1 MIGRRGVRAVRL
13 AGLLLVLTSLRA
25 APSVAQAGGDE
36 LVGYDAMA
44 TGMAFTLSPSVPAL
58 LPMDVPAE
66 ATVSLATATL
76 SSGGQGFGRA
86 STFFPGTPIAGIRPL
101 IEIAAGV
108 RLPIPDYP
116 LVVESREFEDAK
128 HNEQPGVTMST
139 DVDPERAVAIA
150 DAGGIAIPGVFAVRS
165 SRTVSTSLLE
175 GGGVT
180 GTSTST
186 VEGIDLGGMV
196 QIDSIVSTATV
207 VTDAVT
213 ATCDGGVVVNGVTV
227 DGQPATID
235 EDGLHLEDEPALPTG
250 PLAEVLRPDPGS
262 SGVTV
267 EVLGGSDGCA
277 GATGTR
283 SSAGLLV
290 SIPLPAV
297 GAVPPGGHLDVII
310 ASVSASAGAS
320 TLPAFE
326 PPPFEALPLPGGGGL
341 EVPALSDGAVGL
353 APAGTPSAPPGPS
366 AAAPPRSAPLTTEAV
381 AYSFAGVPAPL
392 LAGLLLLALP
402 ASRRI
407 TRYMERVL
415 RLVEP
420 T

>member
-1 MIGRRGVRAVRL
+1 
-13 AGLLLVLTSLRA
+13 VLTSLRA
-25 APSVAQAGGDE
+25 SPSVAQEGDE
-36 LVGYDAMA
+36 LVGYDAVA
-44 TGMAFTLSPSVPAL
+44 TGMGFTLSPSVPAL

-66 ATVSLATATL
+66 ATASLATATL

-101 IEIAAGV
+101 IEVASGV

-116 LVVESREFEDAK
+116 LVVESREFEGAK
-128 HNEQPGVTMST
+128 HNEQPGVTMSS

-150 DAGGIAIPGVFAVRS
+150 DAGGLAIPGVFAVRA
-165 SRTVSTSLLE
+165 SRTVSTALLE
-175 GGGVT
+175 GGVVT
-180 GTSTST
+180 GTSTSA

-196 QIDSIVSTATV
+196 QIDSIVSTASV

-227 DGQPATID
+227 DGRAATID
-235 EDGLHLEDEPALPTG
+235 EDGLHLGDEPPVPAG
-250 PLAEVLRPDPGS
+250 PLAELLGPDPGS

-267 EVLGGSDGCA
+267 RVLGGDGTCN
-277 GATGTR
+277 GATGSR

-297 GAVPPGGHLDVII
+297 GAVPPGGRLDLII

-326 PPPFEALPLPGGGGL
+326 PPPLEALPPPGGGGL
-341 EVPALSDGAVGL
+341 ELPDLFDGAGGL
-353 APAGTPSAPPGPS
+353 GPAGTPSAPPAHG
-366 AAAPPRSAPLTTEAV
+366 AATTPRPAALTTEAAV
-381 AYSFAGVPAPL
+381 YSFAGVPAAL
-392 LAGLLLLALP
+392 LAGLVLLALP
-402 ASRRI
+402 AGRRI

-415 RLVEP
+415 RLLEP

>member
-1 MIGRRGVRAVRL
+1 MIGRRGARAVRL

-25 APSVAQAGGDE
+25 APSVAQEGDE
-36 LVGYDAMA
+36 LVGYDAVA
-44 TGMAFTLSPSVPAL
+44 TGMAFTMSPSIPAL

-101 IEIAAGV
+101 IEIASGV

-116 LVVESREFEDAK
+116 LVVESREFEAAK
-128 HNEQPGVTMST
+128 HNEQPGVTMSS

-150 DAGGIAIPGVFAVRS
+150 DAGGIALPGLFAVRS
-165 SRTVSTSLLE
+165 SRTVSTSLLD
-175 GGGVT
+175 GGSVT

-186 VEGIDLGGMV
+186 VEGIDLGGAV

-227 DGQPATID
+227 NGRPATID
-235 EDGLHLEDEPALPTG
+235 EDGLHLEDEPVVPAG
-250 PLAEVLRPDPGS
+250 PLGELLQPDPGS
-262 SGVTV
+262 SGVMV
-267 EVLGGSDGCA
+267 RVLGGSDGCT
-277 GATGTR
+277 GATGSR

-297 GAVPPGGHLDVII
+297 GAVPPGGSLDVII
-310 ASVSASAGAS
+310 ASASASAGAS

-326 PPPFEALPLPGGGGL
+326 PPPFDAVSPPGGGL
-341 EVPALSDGAVGL
+341 ELPDLSNAGL
-353 APAGTPSAPPGPS
+353 GPAGTPSAPSVPG
-366 AAAPPRSAPLTTEAV
+366 AATPPRSDPLTTEPV

-392 LAGLLLLALP
+392 FAGLLLLALP
-402 ASRRI
+402 AGRRI